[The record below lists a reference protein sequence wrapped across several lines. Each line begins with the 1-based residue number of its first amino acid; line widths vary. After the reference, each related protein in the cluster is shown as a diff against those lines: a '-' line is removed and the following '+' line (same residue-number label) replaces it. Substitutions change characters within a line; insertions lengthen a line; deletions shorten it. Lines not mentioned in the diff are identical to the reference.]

1 MQVTMVEGSLL
12 RSEPLIKPEFTYGL
26 HDGIPEQPYVDYMEA
41 MTCLIHHA
49 FKASAVMARRS
60 LQGALLAKKV
70 PEDTP
75 IKMIQWALSNKLL
88 GQKQLSLATTVTFFG
103 GKGTHPQES
112 DLNLVGELEATQGLM
127 VTKELLIALYPS
139 SKKI

>member
-1 MQVTMVEGSLL
+1 
-12 RSEPLIKPEFTYGL
+12 
-26 HDGIPEQPYVDYMEA
+26 MEA
-41 MTCLIHHA
+41 MSMPILMHSKLC
-49 FKASAVMARRS
+49 SNARRS

-103 GKGTHPQES
+103 GKGTHPQKVI
-112 DLNLVGELEATQGLM
+112 LNLVGELEATQDSW
-127 VTKELLIALYPS
+127 LLKTINCPLS
-139 SKKI
+139 IL